1 MKAHQVIY
9 ADPHDAVCAGIQVK
23 DMVIDGQYGNICYPE
38 DYIILYDMGTWNPL
52 TVEIA
57 GKMNLSWVQTVFDRI
72 LEKTPDILEDPF
84 ETIEKFEKEF
94 SKCYLG
100 G

>member
-1 MKAHQVIY
+1 
-9 ADPHDAVCAGIQVK
+9 
-23 DMVIDGQYGNICYPE
+23 
-38 DYIILYDMGTWNPL
+38 MGTWNPL

-57 GKMNLSWVQTVFDRI
+57 GKMNLSWAQTVFDRI